1 MKTKNILCLALYG
14 DQAAS
19 NRVRLGQ
26 YQKALKPYGYELS
39 INSLLVNDYIL
50 ALTSGAKIPIIKLI
64 FSFFRRA
71 KLLLFKN
78 QYDLLIVHCELF
90 PFLPSWVEKLFL
102 RKPYI
107 YDFDDA
113 FYLKYNKGKYRFLK
127 PFLGSKFKRIIKNAA
142 IVTAGNKNL
151 LKFAK
156 KYNKNVI
163 LLPSV
168 VDTEKYRDLM
178 IAENNV
184 FTLGWIGSPSTAIYL
199 EQIKKPLTSLG
210 KILPIR
216 FLVIGAEAPAIQ
228 NIQVESIPWSLNE
241 EVSLINQFDVGLMPL
256 IDDEWSRG
264 KCAYKLIQCMACGVC
279 VIASPVG
286 SNKDVVKDNC
296 GLLAHNDDD
305 WYDAILKLAK
315 NPILRKNL
323 GQASKEHIALNY
335 SLKVNSL
342 IFVEAIGKA
351 LDIEKL

>member
-1 MKTKNILCLALYG
+1 MKMKNILCLALYG

-26 YQKALKPYGYELS
+26 YQEVLKPYGYELS
-39 INSLLVNDYIL
+39 INSLLVNEYIL
-50 ALTSGAKIPIIKLI
+50 ALNSKAYIPFLKLI
-64 FSFFRRA
+64 LSFLRRA
-71 KLLLFKN
+71 KLLIFRN

-90 PFLPSWVEKLFL
+90 PFLPSWIEKFFL

-113 FYLKYNKGKYRFLK
+113 FYLKYNKGKYKFLK
-127 PFLGSKFKRIIKNAA
+127 PFLGSKFKKIITNAA

-151 LKFAK
+151 VEFAQ

-168 VDTEKYRDLM
+168 VDTETYHDSKLVP
-178 IAENNV
+178 NNI

-199 EQIKKPLTSLG
+199 EQIIKPLSLIG

-216 FLVIGAEAPAIQ
+216 FLVVGADAPVIE
-228 NIQVESIPWSLNE
+228 NIQVDSIPWSLKE

-264 KCAYKLIQCMACGVC
+264 KCAYKLIQCMACSVC

-286 SNKDVVKDNC
+286 SNKDVVREDC
-296 GLLAHNDDD
+296 GLLAHNNDD

-315 NPILRKNL
+315 NPTLRKNL
-323 GQASKEHIALNY
+323 GKASRDHICQNY

-342 IFVEAIGKA
+342 LFVEAINQA
-351 LDIEKL
+351 LSTEML